1 MCYND
6 SMKNKHLE
14 HIEDDNEVVADFYDF
29 LPEGGKLLLYL
40 PASNIIWTDLDNKV
54 NHKRRYQKKDLEKF
68 TDIILNEI
76 KRALRRSDSVELRN
90 FGRFSVKTQKASI
103 RRNPRTGEKVSVP
116 EKKVISWKMS
126 KDMFK
131 KINNEE

>member
-1 MCYND
+1 MAIVK
-6 SMKNKHLE
+6 S
-14 HIEDDNEVVADFYDF
+14 
-29 LPEGGKLLLYL
+29 KLLKQLSKNW
-40 PASNIIWTDLDNKV
+40 PNIL
-54 NHKRRYQKKDLEKF
+54 KKDLELF

-76 KRALRRSDSVELRN
+76 KRALRRRDSVELRG
-90 FGRFSVKTQKASI
+90 FGRFTVKTQRASI
-103 RRNPRTGEKVSVP
+103 RRNPRTGQKVAVP

>member
-1 MCYND
+1 LAIVK
-6 SMKNKHLE
+6 S
-14 HIEDDNEVVADFYDF
+14 
-29 LPEGGKLLLYL
+29 KLLKQLSKNWPNFL
-40 PASNIIWTDLDNKV
+40 
-54 NHKRRYQKKDLEKF
+54 KKDLEKF

-76 KRALRRSDSVELRN
+76 KRALRRGDSVEIRG
-90 FGRFSVKTQKASI
+90 FGRISVKTQRASI
-103 RRNPRTGEKVSVP
+103 RRNPRTGQKVAVP